1 MAKTISFEFEPE
13 DVPKMQDQIKL
24 KFMELQDKAYTQGIA
39 DEQTRIIKVIEDSV
53 GRMTADVIIN
63 LIKRGQK

>member
-1 MAKTISFEFEPE
+1 MPKTISFEFEPE
-13 DVPKMQDQIKL
+13 DIPKRQDQIKV
-24 KFMELQDKAYTQGIA
+24 KFMELQDKAYTQGIT

-63 LIKRGQK
+63 LIKGEQK

>member
-24 KFMELQDKAYTQGIA
+24 KFMELQDKAYNQGIA

-63 LIKRGQK
+63 LIKGEQK